1 MTSLMINLRRSPR
14 TLLERDGHPGPGPGN
29 LVLVMGRA
37 GVGKT
42 AFIVGIG
49 IDALLS
55 GQKVLH
61 ISLERTVDKIRFWY
75 DDLLRAMLKRENKLK
90 HRTSI
95 QLEIERSR
103 HIQTYMGGAFTI
115 DRLRQALDLLAS
127 AMDFAPDVIILDRV
141 DFTEIER
148 GIATDLVERFLQ
160 MFSKALS
167 KIVAVE
173 SKLSGL
179 ENNPHYLSGISEASS
194 LLILKFRIKLDT
206 VEGPF
211 QVAMPLSAFGP
222 VREIFDPSDVKESR
236 NSDELK
242 GDRRKILEMV
252 QGSGSDLIVQLG
264 QIETNLEN
272 ILNLSIGD
280 VLDLTQGVEAPLK
293 IQIAGQDAWLGEAGR
308 VGNQR
313 AIKLIQQLTK
323 E

>member
-29 LVLVMGRA
+29 LALVMGRA

-141 DFTEIER
+141 DFTEIEPSTL
-148 GIATDLVERFLQ
+148 ATL
-160 MFSKALS
+160 
-167 KIVAVE
+167 
-173 SKLSGL
+173 
-179 ENNPHYLSGISEASS
+179 
-194 LLILKFRIKLDT
+194 
-206 VEGPF
+206 
-211 QVAMPLSAFGP
+211 
-222 VREIFDPSDVKESR
+222 REI
-236 NSDELK
+236 
-242 GDRRKILEMV
+242 
-252 QGSGSDLIVQLG
+252 
-264 QIETNLEN
+264 
-272 ILNLSIGD
+272 
-280 VLDLTQGVEAPLK
+280 A
-293 IQIAGQDAWLGEAGR
+293 GEAGAEMWMACRTHRDGPEPKPGHLPPPAEGFENVVDIAFSLVPHKNR
-308 VGNQR
+308 VR
-313 AIKLIQQLTK
+313 LHMLKDQQQMVGEDLNILLNPKTLLLRTGFK
-323 E
+323 R